1 MIRRHK
7 RTSIAILSTITL
19 AIVFLFAFHLLQPDS
34 EAHDMCK
41 SQRAAVAN
49 AQNAVARA
57 KSTYNSAAQSLKSA
71 KRSLANAQAAL
82 KACEKKHK
90 DIHDDPG

>member
-7 RTSIAILSTITL
+7 RTSVAILSIFTL
-19 AIVFLFAFHLLQPDS
+19 AVLFFFAYQFVQPES
-34 EAHDMCK
+34 EAHDMCN

-49 AQNAVARA
+49 AQKAVARA
-57 KSTYNSAAQSLKSA
+57 SNAYQSAKQSLASA
-71 KRSLANAQAAL
+71 KRSLENAQAAL

>member
-19 AIVFLFAFHLLQPDS
+19 AIVFLFAFQLLQHDS

-41 SQRAAVAN
+41 AKRAAVQSADRAVSRAQAN
-49 AQNAVARA
+49 VSRAQA
-57 KSTYNSAAQSLKSA
+57 SLNSARKSLTRA
-71 KRSLANAQAAL
+71 TNALAE
-82 KACEKKHK
+82 CERKHR

>member
-19 AIVFLFAFHLLQPDS
+19 AIVFLFAFQLLQPHS

-41 SQRAAVAN
+41 AKRAAVHSAERAVYR
-49 AQNAVARA
+49 AQASLDSARKSLTRA
-57 KSTYNSAAQSLKSA
+57 KK
-71 KRSLANAQAAL
+71 AL
-82 KACEKKHK
+82 VECERKHR

>member
-19 AIVFLFAFHLLQPDS
+19 AMVFLFTFQLLQHDG

-41 SQRAAVAN
+41 SKRAAVQR
-49 AQNAVARA
+49 AQMTVSRAQASLSSARNSLRRA
-57 KSTYNSAAQSLKSA
+57 K
-71 KRSLANAQAAL
+71 AAL
-82 KACEKKHK
+82 EACERKHRA
-90 DIHDDPG
+90 IHADPG

>member
-1 MIRRHK
+1 MIGRHK

-19 AIVFLFAFHLLQPDS
+19 AMVFLFTFQLLQPDS

-41 SQRAAVAN
+41 SKRDAVKRARSSVSN
-49 AQNAVARA
+49 AEARLVSA
-57 KSTYNSAAQSLKSA
+57 RKSLTRAI
-71 KRSLANAQAAL
+71 AAL
-82 KACEKKHK
+82 EACERKHR